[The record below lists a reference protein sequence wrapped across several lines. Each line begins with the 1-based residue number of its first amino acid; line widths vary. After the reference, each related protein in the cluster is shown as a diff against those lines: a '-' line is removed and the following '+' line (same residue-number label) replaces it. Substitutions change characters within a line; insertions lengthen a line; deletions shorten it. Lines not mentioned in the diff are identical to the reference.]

1 MKKKTLLLTGAS
13 GFVGRNALPELRANY
28 EVLTLGRS
36 PENDVCA
43 DLAADVPVLPHRFDI
58 VFHAA
63 GKAHSVPR
71 SEAEAQAFFDV
82 NLTGTRRLCTALEAA
97 GTPSSFVFVS
107 TVAVY
112 GRECGE
118 EISEEHALVGTSP
131 YAHSKIEAENFLR
144 EWCSAHGVVLTVLR
158 PSLIAGADAPG
169 NLGAMVRGLRGGR
182 YLRIGAG
189 TAKKSIVM
197 AVDLAR
203 VVPLAETR
211 GGTFNLCATRAPS
224 FAELEKTICV
234 QLGRAEPRAIP
245 FWVAKC
251 LALVGDCCF
260 GRAPID
266 SARLRKIT
274 ETLTFSNRRA
284 REELGWIPLE
294 ILENYKIE
302 DTPPLLHADL

>member
-13 GFVGRNALPELRANY
+13 GFVGRNVLPELQANY
-28 EVLTLGRS
+28 QVLTLGRS
-36 PENDVCA
+36 PENDVCT
-43 DLAADVPVLPHRFDI
+43 DLAADVPVLPYRFDV

-82 NLTGTRRLCTALEAA
+82 NLTGTRKLCAALEVA
-97 GTPSSFVFVS
+97 GTPSSFVYVS

-118 EISEEHALVGTSP
+118 EISEEHALAGTSP
-131 YAHSKIEAENFLR
+131 YARSKIEAENFLR
-144 EWCSAHGVVLTVLR
+144 EWCSAYGVALTILR
-158 PSLIAGADAPG
+158 PPLIAGANAPG
-169 NLGAMVRGLRGGR
+169 NLGAMVRGLRSGK

-197 AVDLAR
+197 AIDLAR
-203 VVPLAETR
+203 VVPLAEAR
-211 GGTFNLCATRAPS
+211 GGTFDLCATQAPS
-224 FAELEKTICV
+224 FAELEKTICA
-234 QLGRAEPRAIP
+234 QLGRAEPFAIP
-245 FWVAKC
+245 FWMAKC
-251 LALVGDCCF
+251 LAFVGDCCR

-274 ETLTFSNRRA
+274 KTLTFSNRRA
-284 REELGWIPLE
+284 REKLGWIPLE
-294 ILENYKIE
+294 VLENYKIM
-302 DTPPLLHADL
+302 DTPPPNT